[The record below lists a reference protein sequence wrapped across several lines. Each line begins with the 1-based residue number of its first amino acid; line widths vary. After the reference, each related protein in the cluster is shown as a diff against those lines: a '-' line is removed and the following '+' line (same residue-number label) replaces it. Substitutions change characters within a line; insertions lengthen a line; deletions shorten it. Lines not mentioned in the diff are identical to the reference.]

1 MVQEKS
7 DSYVYYTEMKN
18 LTLTLLFLL
27 NAIVAFA
34 QNEALGT
41 HNIII
46 DGSLSDAEAAKS
58 PYIFNDFTEASRHF
72 VDGTADSP
80 MRVSIK
86 PWVYWID
93 NPNDTTVM
101 VGKNG
106 AAPIGLYVKC
116 QHLQLVGLGEKP
128 EDVVLA
134 SRRGQTQGAIGNYTM
149 LDFTGDNLVVK
160 NLTMGNFLNVDL
172 VYPLRP
178 ELGMK
183 KKSNTITQAHVANC
197 HGDNIYA
204 ENVRFISRLNMTP
217 LGGARRIL
225 FKDCHMEMTDDA
237 LCSTGVYLHCDFDF
251 YGSQPAWNTDTYG
264 AVFIDCDFNVKHG
277 SAQFFCKSQN
287 PVTAIN
293 CRYHS
298 PDGNSD
304 AGKGL
309 VGWTKLPS
317 DWLRCYQYNNVYD
330 GSPIEIGKFQSF
342 GNVVSKPYNTV
353 TLSEK
358 LVRERFTVEN
368 LLSDKG
374 KLATGIRI
382 QPRVRDLQTGNES
395 ATFTAELYRHCGQ
408 KAESEQIKWRVQ
420 PGFEQFVKIEQ
431 DGAKASFIPTNN
443 TDITR
448 HFYVEA
454 YTESGLVGATELT
467 VKPSTLPA
475 PLFTKRPKV
484 KVHDNVATLDYE
496 LDLQGREDQS
506 LITWYRCVDKKGT
519 KDIPVAVSRMNKP
532 ETNYSVTP
540 DDFGYYIKAVVR
552 PKHLR
557 SEAGN
562 AMETYTQ
569 KVTATEKWRKKGM
582 VTWQRNSEVRE
593 LSTDFH
599 NFPTSNQPE
608 IIPGFWTL
616 DGYKPADTYK
626 QQWGVDMTKD
636 FWAYDKG
643 FNGAVGYGIVQAQKG
658 ARMLYTPRFED
669 CGDMEVTWQVDPTK
683 LAGQG
688 FGSATDQYM
697 DVYINFDT
705 RTLTGYALRIE
716 RTIKYGNAVDFTLM
730 KYENGKVTPI
740 SETVSS
746 TCYRTGCRIMLNTKH
761 LTLNRVSEGD
771 EANGNMILTADVT
784 TTTSQPASTLAKEVH
799 LKATVPS
806 NSFGG
811 FGLQH
816 TGSCGESTTMI
827 HGVQVRFL

>member
-27 NAIVAFA
+27 NAFVAFA
-34 QNEALGT
+34 QNDALGT

-116 QHLQLVGLGEKP
+116 QHLQLIGLGEKP

-178 ELGMK
+178 ELGMER
-183 KKSNTITQAHVANC
+183 KSNTITQAHVANC

-264 AVFIDCDFNVKHG
+264 AIFMDCDFNVKHG

-330 GSPIEIGKFQSF
+330 GKPVDIGNFQSF

-353 TLSEK
+353 TLSER
-358 LVRERFTVEN
+358 LVNERFTVEN
-368 LLSDKG
+368 ILSDNG

-382 QPRVRDLQTGNES
+382 LPRVKDLQTGNEN

-408 KAESEQIKWRVQ
+408 KAQPEPIKWRVQ
-420 PGFEQFVKIEQ
+420 PGFEQFVKIEN
-431 DGAKASFIPTNN
+431 DGTKATITPTNT

-475 PLFTKRPKV
+475 PMFIEKPKV
-484 KVHDNVATLDYE
+484 KVHDNVAALNYE

-540 DDFGYYIKAVVR
+540 DDLGYYLKAVVQ

-557 SEAGN
+557 SNAGD
-562 AMETYTQ
+562 AVTVYSG
-569 KVTATEKWRKKGM
+569 KVSKKLAGTS
-582 VTWQRNSEVRE
+582 VNNSF
-593 LSTDFH
+593 STDFH
-599 NFPTSNQPE
+599 NFPTCNQPE

-616 DGYKPADTYK
+616 DGYKPADTNK
-626 QQWGVDMTKD
+626 QQWDVDMAKD
-636 FWAYDKG
+636 YWTYDKG

-658 ARMLYTPRFED
+658 ARMLYTPRFD
-669 CGDMEVTWQVDPTK
+669 NCGDMEVSWQVDPTK

-746 TCYRTGCRIMLNTKH
+746 TCYRTGCRITLNTKH

>member
-1 MVQEKS
+1 
-7 DSYVYYTEMKN
+7 MKN
-18 LTLTLLFLL
+18 IALTLLFLF
-27 NAIVAFA
+27 NALAIFA
-34 QNEALGT
+34 QDDALNS

-58 PYIFNDFTEASRHF
+58 PYVFNDFTEASRHF
-72 VDGTADSP
+72 VDGTADNP

-116 QHLQLVGLGEKP
+116 QYLQLIGLGEKP

-149 LDFTGDNLVVK
+149 LDFTGDGLVVK
-160 NLTMGNFLNVDL
+160 NLTMGNFCNVDL

-183 KKSNTITQAHVANC
+183 KKSSTITQAHVANC
-197 HGDNIYA
+197 HGNNIYA

-225 FKDCHMEMTDDA
+225 FKDCHLEMTDDA
-237 LCSTGVYLHCDFDF
+237 LCSTGVYQHCDFDF

-264 AVFIDCDFNVKHG
+264 AVFIDCDFNVMHG
-277 SAQFFCKSQN
+277 SAQFFCKAQN

-298 PDGNSD
+298 GH
-304 AGKGL
+304 AYKTGKAATVPGDSSPGFRL
-309 VGWTKLPS
+309 VGWTKRPS
-317 DWLRCYQYNNVYD
+317 DWLRCYQYNNTFD
-330 GSPIEIGKFQSF
+330 GKPLNIGVFQSF
-342 GNVVSKPYNTV
+342 DNVESKPYNTV
-353 TLSEK
+353 TLTEA
-358 LVRERFTVEN
+358 LVKERFTIEN
-368 LLSDKG
+368 LLSDNG
-374 KLATGIRI
+374 KLATGIRVL
-382 QPRVRDLQTGNES
+382 PRIKELQTGDES

-408 KAESEQIKWRVQ
+408 KAQQEPIKWRVQ
-420 PGFEQFVKIEQ
+420 PGFEQFVKIEN
-431 DGAKASFIPTNN
+431 DGTKATITPTNT

-454 YTESGLVGATELT
+454 YTESGLIGATELT

-475 PLFTKRPKV
+475 PMFTKKPKA
-484 KVHDNVATLDYE
+484 KLQGNTAILDYQ

-532 ETNYSVTP
+532 ETTYSITH
-540 DDFGYYIKAVVR
+540 DDSGYYLKAVVQ

-557 SEAGN
+557 SEAGE
-562 AMETYTQ
+562 ALEAYSKKIYSTERCRETI
-569 KVTATEKWRKKGM
+569 
-582 VTWQRNSEVRE
+582 
-593 LSTDFH
+593 STDFH
-599 NFPTSNQPE
+599 NFPTVNQPE

-616 DGYKPADTYK
+616 DGYKPTDTNK
-626 QQWGVDMTKD
+626 QQWDIDMTKD
-636 FWAYDKG
+636 YWAYDKG
-643 FNGAVGYGIVQAQKG
+643 FNGAIGYGVVQAQKG
-658 ARMLYTPRFED
+658 ARMLYTPRTENG
-669 CGDMEVTWQVDPTK
+669 GDMEVSWLVDPTK

-716 RTIKYGNAVDFTLM
+716 RTVKYGNAVDFTLV
-730 KYENGKVTPI
+730 KYDNGKVTPI
-740 SETVSS
+740 SESVSS
-746 TCYRTGCRIMLNTKH
+746 TCYRTGCCITLNTKH
-761 LTLNRVSEGD
+761 QTLNRVGEGD
-771 EANGNMILTADVT
+771 EVILTADVT
-784 TTTSQPASTLAKEVH
+784 TEAKQPTTALAKEVH
-799 LKATVPS
+799 LKATVPAVPY
-806 NSFGG
+806 GG

-816 TGSCGESTTMI
+816 TGSCGESTTML
-827 HGVQVRFL
+827 HQVVVNWK

>member
-1 MVQEKS
+1 MRKI
-7 DSYVYYTEMKN
+7 
-18 LTLTLLFLL
+18 TLILLLFL
-27 NAIVAFA
+27 NAYGVFA
-34 QNEALGT
+34 QENVLGS

-72 VDGTADSP
+72 VDGTADNP

-106 AAPIGLYVKC
+106 AAPIGLHVKC
-116 QHLQLVGLGEKP
+116 QHLQLIGLGENP

-197 HGDNIYA
+197 HGDNILA

-264 AVFIDCDFNVKHG
+264 AVFIDCDFNVMHG

-298 PDGNSD
+298 GH
-304 AGKGL
+304 AYKTGKAVTVPGDSSPGSRL
-309 VGWTKLPS
+309 AGWTKLPS

-330 GSPIEIGKFQSF
+330 GKPVDIGNFQSF
-342 GNVVSKPYNTV
+342 GNVISKPYNTV
-353 TLSEK
+353 TLTEK
-358 LVRERFTVEN
+358 LVNERFTIEN
-368 LLSDKG
+368 LLSDNG
-374 KLATGIRI
+374 TLATGIRI
-382 QPRVRDLQTGNES
+382 QPRVQQLQTGSES
-395 ATFTAELYRHCGQ
+395 KVFAAELFRHCGQ
-408 KAESEQIKWRVQ
+408 HAQPEAIKWRIQ
-420 PGFEQFVKIEQ
+420 PGFEQYLKMES
-431 DGAKASFIPTNN
+431 DGTKANFIPTNN
-443 TDITR
+443 TDITQ

-454 YTESGLVGATELT
+454 YTESGLVGATEIT
-467 VKPSTLPA
+467 VMPSTLPA
-475 PLFTKRPKV
+475 PTFTKRPKMRLQGNTA
-484 KVHDNVATLDYE
+484 KVDYQ
-496 LDLQGREDQS
+496 LDLQGRDDQS
-506 LITWYRCVDKKGT
+506 LITWYRCMDAKGT
-519 KDIPVAVSRMNKP
+519 KDIPVAVSRMDCPKQ
-532 ETNYSVTP
+532 EYIVTAA
-540 DDFGYYIKAVVR
+540 DAGYYLKAVVQ

-557 SEAGN
+557 SNAGD
-562 AMETYTQ
+562 AVTVYSG
-569 KVTATEKWRKKGM
+569 KVGKKN
-582 VTWQRNSEVRE
+582 VAKSDDSL
-593 LSTDFH
+593 LSTDFQD
-599 NFPTSNQPE
+599 FPVDNQPE

-616 DGYKPADTYK
+616 DGYKPADTNR
-626 QQWGVDMTKD
+626 QPWSVDMGSNY
-636 FWAYDKG
+636 WSYGKG
-643 FNGAVGYGIVQAQKG
+643 FNGAMGYGVVQAQKG
-658 ARMLYTPRFED
+658 ARMLYTPLENKD
-669 CGDMEVTWQVDPTK
+669 CDMQVAWQVDPTK
-683 LAGQG
+683 LGGQG

-730 KYENGKVTPI
+730 KYDKGKVTPV

-746 TCYRTGCRIMLNTKH
+746 TCYRTGCTIALNTKH
-761 LTLNRVSEGD
+761 LTQNQISLS
-771 EANGNMILTADVT
+771 ADVT
-784 TTTSQPASTLAKEVH
+784 TTTQQPDTKLPTEVH
-799 LKATVPS
+799 LRADVPS
-806 NSFGG
+806 QPYSG

-827 HGVQVRFL
+827 HGVKVRVSQAQLK